1 MAGYPGQYGNVLVRK
16 ETLDKSLNTIIGAP
30 VIINHTNV
38 TADNADDLRVGVISN
53 AYYNDKDGWYWC
65 EGVIW
70 DETAQNLI
78 TDKKWSVSCSY
89 DFLEQDDEGGTE
101 NNIPYDREFTKLNFV
116 HLALV
121 DNPRYERANIVFNSK
136 TVIENGGK
144 GSGNFEHDGRPGE
157 VGGSSSKA
165 VDLTNYFT
173 SNPTMQEVKEF
184 LNKMVEEGKE
194 FATSSPDWFVDIP
207 SSSRKKDHIAK
218 SSQFQRMNKSQK
230 NRHNKYVMA
239 LEDLLGSAQYLNSSP
254 NKKPLEKPNTQQ
266 YHYFTS
272 EAKIGDK
279 NYKILFDTEEYK
291 GDSTIKPQTVHLY
304 DVREVKNSSL
314 SANVQPSVKN
324 LKEEFNNIIT
334 DIQEDFNPIGDN
346 MLNNV
351 ENWDPNQKRD
361 EKGRWTK
368 ENGVNPNYKEELK
381 QIIDKAKNNPN
392 ERQKLVI
399 GKVSD
404 DLATKAKENGLDITE
419 YNHDIDVSGTR
430 HSFKNHSNEK
440 KEELRGQIAITDGD
454 FERIPEIVYAY
465 DDVQFGEVDEKG
477 TPLIK
482 YHKHFDDGT
491 SIYAEEV
498 RTRQKTLTIKSLY
511 KRKNKNA
518 DNSRT
523 FTDFNPQRPEYI
535 STIIIT
541 DNQKNFNPDFKSN
554 VQNNKENAEMALI
567 DELKKLITKVEN
579 GKGEDMDDTKEK
591 VDNEKV
597 DKRDIIRQI
606 MAIAGKHED
615 NEDVR
620 TIAKLAEKLA
630 YEKSEAGTADNGND
644 DKEDE
649 KADNKKVKNNE
660 TKEDEKKDE
669 ELKKNVKEDVQN
681 KCKNSVDNSKGGFFD
696 KINEIY
702 NSAMKPKEENIYVS
716 RADKLKAA
724 EEYFS

>member
-136 TVIENGGK
+136 TVENSFPG
-144 GSGNFEHDGRPGE
+144 HDGRPGV
-157 VGGSSSKA
+157 VGGSLPRNNSMPT
-165 VDLTNYFT
+165 VDDYK
-173 SNPTMQEVKEF
+173 NPQKDYELPQIPNNILKK
-184 LNKMVEEGKE
+184 LGKE
-194 FATSSPDWFVDIP
+194 QKPLVLKKNIIEKNKQHHPEINIEEYNSILDSGIYKADVIFKTKNNDDYYNFAHYDTAGNPQILIELSD
-207 SSSRKKDHIAK
+207 KKDNYEIVNFYK
-218 SSQFQRMNKSQK
+218 
-230 NRHNKYVMA
+230 
-239 LEDLLGSAQYLNSSP
+239 LN
-254 NKKPLEKPNTQQ
+254 
-266 YHYFTS
+266 
-272 EAKIGDK
+272 DK
-279 NYKILFDTEEYK
+279 NLQRKLKQAIKRVDNEGGQFLIDIEDKTSKVGVLSNLEI
-291 GDSTIKPQTVHLY
+291 DSIH
-304 DVREVKNSSL
+304 S
-314 SANVQPSVKN
+314 
-324 LKEEFNNIIT
+324 IT

-696 KINEIY
+696 KMNEIY